1 MSKRKI
7 IGVDPG
13 TNLLGY
19 AVIVADP
26 KDYVILDIGVLHLQK
41 FKEHQLKLKEIFLQL
56 QEIMETYLPTDMAIE
71 APFYGKNPQ
80 SMLKLGRAQG
90 VAMTAAMTMGIN
102 IHEYAPKRIKQAV
115 TGNGNASKEQVAA
128 MLESITKTKLG
139 DNKLDATDA
148 LATAICHY
156 QQSTSKLGASGNYG
170 SWKAF
175 VKANQGKIR

>member
-13 TNLLGY
+13 TNILGY

-26 KDYVILDIGVLHLQK
+26 KSYVILDIGVLHLQK

-56 QEIMETYLPTDMAIE
+56 QEIMETYLPSDMAIE

-102 IHEYAPKRIKQAV
+102 IHEICSQTHQTSCYGQWQCFKR
-115 TGNGNASKEQVAA
+115 TGSCDVGE
-128 MLESITKTKLG
+128 
-139 DNKLDATDA
+139 
-148 LATAICHY
+148 HY
-156 QQSTSKLGASGNYG
+156 
-170 SWKAF
+170 
-175 VKANQGKIR
+175 